1 MKYLT
6 GSTYSFHR
14 SNDKIAAVVNLLCIY
29 LYLKYDTIERFYSE
43 LEVFTFVLRFSLWL
57 VQSQQASPDSVP
69 LLLGRCEFSCT
80 STELWLTYN
89 YLFFERLK

>member
-57 VQSQQASPDSVP
+57 VQSQQASPDSIVTWQVRVF
-69 LLLGRCEFSCT
+69 LHFDWALIDL
-80 STELWLTYN
+80 
-89 YLFFERLK
+89 

>member
-43 LEVFTFVLRFSLWL
+43 LEVFTFVLVMFVL
-57 VQSQQASPDSVP
+57 
-69 LLLGRCEFSCT
+69 
-80 STELWLTYN
+80 
-89 YLFFERLK
+89 LFFFSSSSCSGLLATWMKH

>member
-14 SNDKIAAVVNLLCIY
+14 SKDKIAAVVNLLCIY

-57 VQSQQASPDSVP
+57 VQSQQASPDSIVTWQVRVF
-69 LLLGRCEFSCT
+69 LHFDWALIDL
-80 STELWLTYN
+80 
-89 YLFFERLK
+89 

>member
-57 VQSQQASPDSVP
+57 VQSQQASPDFIVTWQVRVF
-69 LLLGRCEFSCT
+69 LHFDWALIDL
-80 STELWLTYN
+80 
-89 YLFFERLK
+89 

>member
-57 VQSQQASPDSVP
+57 VQSQQASPDSIDTWQVRVF
-69 LLLGRCEFSCT
+69 LHFDWALIDL
-80 STELWLTYN
+80 
-89 YLFFERLK
+89 

>member
-57 VQSQQASPDSVP
+57 VQSQQASPDSIVTWQVRVF
-69 LLLGRCEFSCT
+69 LHFDWAQIDL
-80 STELWLTYN
+80 
-89 YLFFERLK
+89 

>member
-14 SNDKIAAVVNLLCIY
+14 SNNKIAAVVNLLCIY
-29 LYLKYDTIERFYSE
+29 LCLKYDTIERFYSE

-57 VQSQQASPDSVP
+57 VQSQQASPDSIVTWQVRVF
-69 LLLGRCEFSCT
+69 LHFDWALIDL
-80 STELWLTYN
+80 
-89 YLFFERLK
+89 